1 MTWHPVNN
9 IFWMVPKLFFHIRVV
24 PEKRCS
30 LSNDGKLFLAISQNM
45 LNCLAESTC
54 FLNNKMQRDNYFPKF
69 SWLLSTSTFSKV
81 RVNSDWSLE
90 KSRTFPGLSRTVL
103 GHFPVLPSA
112 RSWAK
117 SAFGGVCFNYFE
129 YIISANNKMPQ
140 FPGLSRMDLFFPG
153 LSSTEKNHKK
163 NSRTF
168 QDFQGS
174 YGPCNV
180 FFILIKK

>member
-140 FPGLSRMDLFFPG
+140 FPGWICFFQDFPALKKIIKRIPG
-153 LSSTEKNHKK
+153 LSRIFKDPMDPAMYFS
-163 NSRTF
+163 F
-168 QDFQGS
+168 
-174 YGPCNV
+174 
-180 FFILIKK
+180 L